1 MSLHALWRC
10 AAPALEALD
19 FADADGVQV
28 FSAEALAA
36 LHHPPLNPD
45 LPALIVADGAP
56 DLAALRR
63 VLGNQYP
70 DDHPLGVVRAG
81 AAVETVSLV
90 ALPGVSGD
98 WTALGVPPLPRPG
111 SFERFQEVIAHLRAP
126 EGCPWDRKQ
135 THRSLRPYL
144 LEETYEVLDAL
155 DAGDPDAL
163 REELGDLLLQ
173 IVLHS
178 QVAVDAGDFRMS
190 DVLAHVIEKIIRRH
204 PHVWGSVGV
213 NDDQEVKV
221 NWDRLKQAEKTGKAE
236 HGAPASRLDGVARA
250 LPALTQAYS
259 YQDRAARVRFDW
271 EAIAPVIAKV
281 HEEIAE
287 LSAAQTAAEREA
299 ETGDL
304 LFAVVN
310 WARWLGV
317 DPESALR
324 ATNARFYRRFRF
336 IEQQAA
342 AQNRP
347 VDDLSFE
354 EMDAL
359 WEAAKEDG
367 L

>member
-1 MSLHALWRC
+1 MSLHALWLR
-10 AAPALEALD
+10 AASALEALD
-19 FADADGVQV
+19 FAGADGVQL

-45 LPALIVADGAP
+45 IPALIVAETVP

-70 DDHPLGVVRAG
+70 GDHPLHVVRAG
-81 AAVETVSLV
+81 AAVETVPLA
-90 ALPGVSGD
+90 ALPGVAGE
-98 WTALGVPPLPRPG
+98 WLALGVPPLPRPG

-144 LEETYEVLDAL
+144 LEEAYEVLDAL
-155 DAGDPDAL
+155 DAGDADAL

-178 QVAVDAGDFRMS
+178 QIALEAGEFRMS

-204 PHVWGSVGV
+204 PHVWGSVDV
-213 NDDQEVKV
+213 SDDQEVKV
-221 NWDRLKQAEKTGKAE
+221 NWDRLKQAEKAE
-236 HGAPASRLDGVARA
+236 NGAPASRLDGVAKA

-259 YQDRAARVRFDW
+259 YQDRAARVKFDW
-271 EAIAPVIAKV
+271 DAIAPVIAKV

-324 ATNARFYRRFRF
+324 ATNARFYRRFAF

-347 VDDLSFE
+347 VDDLSFD

-359 WEAAKEDG
+359 WEAAKDNG

>member
-1 MSLHALWRC
+1 MSLHALWSR

-19 FADADGVQV
+19 FAGADGVQV
-28 FSAEALAA
+28 FSAGALAA

-45 LPALIVADGAP
+45 IPALIVADGAP
-56 DLAALRR
+56 DLAALCR
-63 VLGNQYP
+63 VLGSQYP
-70 DDHPLGVVRAG
+70 SDHSIQVVRAG
-81 AAVETVSLV
+81 AAAEAVPLA
-90 ALPGVSGD
+90 ALPGVAAG

-155 DAGDPDAL
+155 DAGDADSL

-173 IVLHS
+173 VVLHS
-178 QVAVDAGDFRMS
+178 QIALEVGEFRMA

-204 PHVWGSVGV
+204 PHVWGSVDV
-213 NDDQEVKV
+213 SDDQEVKV
-221 NWDRLKQAEKTGKAE
+221 NWDRLKQAEKTERAE
-236 HGAPASRLDGVARA
+236 NGAPASRLDGVAKA

-271 EAIAPVIAKV
+271 DTIAPVIAKV
-281 HEEIAE
+281 HEEIEE
-287 LSAAQTAAEREA
+287 LGAAQTTAEREA

-310 WARWLGV
+310 WARWLDV

-324 ATNARFYRRFRF
+324 ATNARFYRRFAY

-359 WEAAKEDG
+359 WEAAKDNG

>member
-1 MSLHALWRC
+1 MSLHALWLR

-19 FADADGVQV
+19 FAGADGVQL

-45 LPALIVADGAP
+45 IPALIVAGEMP

-70 DDHPLGVVRAG
+70 DDHSLHVVRPDAV
-81 AAVETVSLV
+81 VETVLLA

-98 WTALGVPPLPRPG
+98 WTALGVPPLPRPA

-155 DAGDPDAL
+155 DAEDADAL

-173 IVLHS
+173 VVLHS
-178 QVAVDAGDFRMS
+178 QVAVDAGEFRMS
-190 DVLAHVIEKIIRRH
+190 DVLAYVIEKIIRRH
-204 PHVWGSVGV
+204 PHVWGNVDVS
-213 NDDQEVKV
+213 DDEEVKV
-221 NWDRLKQAEKTGKAE
+221 NWDRLKQAEKAE
-236 HGAPASRLDGVARA
+236 NGAPASRLDGVAKA

-281 HEEIAE
+281 HEEIEE
-287 LSAAQTAAEREA
+287 LGAAQTAAEREA
-299 ETGDL
+299 EAGDL

-324 ATNARFYRRFRF
+324 ATNARFYRRFAY

-347 VDDLSFE
+347 LEDLSLE

-359 WEAAKEDG
+359 WEAAKDNG

>member
-1 MSLHALWRC
+1 MSLHALWLR

-19 FADADGVQV
+19 FTGADGVQV

-45 LPALIVADGAP
+45 IPALIVADGVP

-70 DDHPLGVVRAG
+70 DDHPLQMVRAG
-81 AAVETVSLV
+81 AAVETVPLAALLGV
-90 ALPGVSGD
+90 AGG
-98 WTALGVPPLPRPG
+98 WTVLGVPPLPRPG

-155 DAGDPDAL
+155 DADDVDAL

-178 QVAVDAGDFRMS
+178 QVAVDAGEFHMA

-221 NWDRLKQAEKTGKAE
+221 NWDRLKQVEKAE
-236 HGAPASRLDGVARA
+236 NGAPASRLDGVARA

-259 YQDRAARVRFDW
+259 YQDRAARVKFDW
-271 EAIAPVIAKV
+271 DTIAPVIAKV
-281 HEEIAE
+281 HEEIEE
-287 LSAAQTAAEREA
+287 LGAAQTAAEREA

-324 ATNARFYRRFRF
+324 ATNARF
-336 IEQQAA
+336 
-342 AQNRP
+342 
-347 VDDLSFE
+347 
-354 EMDAL
+354 
-359 WEAAKEDG
+359 
-367 L
+367 

>member
-1 MSLHALWRC
+1 MSLHALWSR

-56 DLAALRR
+56 DPAALRR

-70 DDHPLGVVRAG
+70 DDHPLHVVRAG
-81 AAVETVSLV
+81 AVVETVSLA
-90 ALPGVSGD
+90 ALPGVAAD

-144 LEETYEVLDAL
+144 LEETYEALEAL
-155 DAGDPDAL
+155 DADDPDAL

-178 QVAVDAGDFRMS
+178 QVAVDAGEFRMG
-190 DVLAHVIEKIIRRH
+190 DLLAHVIEKIICRH
-204 PHVWGSVGV
+204 PHVWGSVDV

-221 NWDRLKQAEKTGKAE
+221 NWDRLKQAEKAE
-236 HGAPASRLDGVARA
+236 NGVLASRLDGVARA

-281 HEEIAE
+281 HEEIEE